1 MSVILPFAQRFV
13 HRGLKDF
20 HSCQTQKFHGLKL
33 WHEQAQEW
41 EWGTCY
47 RQEEFFGKRTTMLQG
62 LDGETLMQ
70 LAFSIG

>member
-1 MSVILPFAQRFV
+1 M
-13 HRGLKDF
+13 
-20 HSCQTQKFHGLKL
+20 KL